1 MKNEDTIVGEAHY
14 NNLTDQVNGQISTT
28 INLIGV
34 YWNLVFMNWFGA
46 GLFKRPGGFEVS
58 VTHTIF
64 SGLQRWCLRIVI

>member
-46 GLFKRPGGFEVS
+46 GLFKRPGGFED
-58 VTHTIF
+58 
-64 SGLQRWCLRIVI
+64 